1 MQSESPVIL
10 CKTAF
15 LIDLRSALRYNR
27 EKDMAEGILMETFE
41 KRWEKAGLSDDYV
54 FCKVML
60 KPELCKRML
69 ELILNV
75 KISRIEYV
83 EEQKTIDIKK
93 DSRGIRLDIY
103 VCDDEETVYNVEI
116 QTRNTRELSKR
127 SRYYQALIDLH
138 ILRKGVHYK
147 SLNQSFV
154 IFICTFDV
162 FGAGRHLYTFENIC
176 KEEPAILLG
185 DGTTKIFLNTQGT
198 QDDVSP
204 ELKAFLNFVA
214 GEKSEDP
221 FVQQLD
227 EEIRHIKSNE
237 EWRREYM
244 TIQELNQEMRD
255 EGIEIG
261 RKEGLEKGRK
271 EGRTEE
277 RTAMIR
283 NVLYTLKNAEQ
294 TAKMLRIDAADV
306 WSVVKAERI
315 PVDDYPN

>member
-1 MQSESPVIL
+1 MES
-10 CKTAF
+10 
-15 LIDLRSALRYNR
+15 
-27 EKDMAEGILMETFE
+27 FE

-60 KPELCKRML
+60 KPDLCKRML

-75 KISRIEYV
+75 DISRIEYV

-103 VCDDEETVYNVEI
+103 VRDGEETVYNVEI

-127 SRYYQALIDLH
+127 SRYYQALIDLQL
-138 ILRKGVHYK
+138 LRKGVHYK
-147 SLNQSFV
+147 ALNRSFF

-162 FGAGRHLYTFENIC
+162 FKTGRHIYTFENIC
-176 KEEPAILLG
+176 KEDSAILLG
-185 DGTTKIFLNTQGT
+185 DETTKIFLNAQGT
-198 QDDVSP
+198 MNDVGP
-204 ELKAFLNFVA
+204 ELKAFLDFVA

-221 FVQQLD
+221 FVRQLD
-227 EEIRHIKSNE
+227 EEIRHIKTNE

-261 RKEGLEKGRK
+261 RAEGRK
-271 EGRTEE
+271 EGRAEGRAEGWTE
-277 RTAMIR
+277 MIR

-294 TAKMLRIDAADV
+294 TAKILRIDAADV